1 MISSEKPRKVRV
13 RQRGQIT
20 IPRELRNALGIA
32 EDSIL
37 TAVQVG
43 EGILLTGKPLLGQEV
58 AAQFQKAMKQKGI
71 TLEQLLKGLE
81 EQRKVLVR
89 EKYGI

>member
-1 MISSEKPRKVRV
+1 MISSGRPRKVRV

-20 IPRELRNALGIA
+20 IPREFRNALGIR

-43 EGILLTGKPLLGQEV
+43 EGILLTGKPLLGPEV
-58 AAQFQKAMKQKGI
+58 AAQFQKAMTDKGV

-81 EQRKVLVR
+81 EQRKALVR
-89 EKYGI
+89 EKYDI